1 MLQGREYRVH
11 PAGLANCDQIME
23 NGIMLPCHPT
33 MTSEDCDYVEQ
44 VLEDF
49 IAADGNP

>member
-1 MLQGREYRVH
+1 MLEGREYRVH

-49 IAADGNP
+49 IAADGTP